1 MTREDIRS
9 TLLTC
14 LSDVAPD
21 IADEEIEDD
30 MDLRDELDLDS
41 MDILRWVQGIH
52 KALGVEIPE
61 EDAPAADWADE
72 AGAEPV
78 AKIAAGDEGPA
89 AVPSRASQATEPAIT
104 VFGIEY
110 ETDFDRGVERIAML
124 RYGIGDIRLFY
135 SNDVR
140 FLRQF

>member
-1 MTREDIRS
+1 MTSEDIRS

-52 KALGVEIPE
+52 KAIGVAIPE
-61 EDAPAADWADE
+61 EDYDKISTLEDAVGYVAAR
-72 AGAEPV
+72 V
-78 AKIAAGDEGPA
+78 
-89 AVPSRASQATEPAIT
+89 
-104 VFGIEY
+104 
-110 ETDFDRGVERIAML
+110 
-124 RYGIGDIRLFY
+124 
-135 SNDVR
+135 
-140 FLRQF
+140 